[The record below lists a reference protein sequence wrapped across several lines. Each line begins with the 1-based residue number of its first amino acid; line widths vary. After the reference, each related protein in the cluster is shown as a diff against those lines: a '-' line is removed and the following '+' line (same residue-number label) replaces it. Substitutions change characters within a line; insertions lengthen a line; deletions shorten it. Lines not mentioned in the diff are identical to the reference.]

1 MNDKIRCYVNNKP
14 RELISAT
21 IEKNGTRA
29 IDNAVIVMPR
39 KVPITKGDTVTYL
52 QDVVSTKYLVGFWNF
67 MNSTR
72 DEGGYD
78 LDGNESSSLITD
90 ATYDEGCDGSVI
102 SFDGN
107 ETKAVRID
115 DDTSTLSG
123 SSTTKFNFAGQ
134 FDIIIWCNI
143 PFLSNKNAGYIF
155 SKGDAN
161 DFIKISHT
169 AITSG
174 NVSYAKVELKS
185 NGGST
190 TTITGSNVNLVTT
203 STYDS
208 SGYHFIRVKRDENGL
223 VTLSV
228 DGTSEGTATLTG
240 NIDTSGNYLYI
251 GADESGAN
259 FPHIR
264 IANIRFYSGSYLKDD
279 EYTIVKESRRMPNIM
294 KFGGEVWKIDEKPT
308 FKRVLVHGY
317 AKKLH
322 EHIIDTATPSPNFTT
337 GDDGIVKNIYYD
349 KSAAFII
356 DDMCKIFNDTMNSTE
371 SNNIRVVDVDNN
383 VTQTYTEYHARGSI
397 FTNLVI
403 LVTNGNTDSSF
414 SIDARKVLRLED
426 DDIDYYS
433 GGGTIAG
440 NGTISSYNHN
450 MFSPITFK
458 QGVIR
463 VKDLGYDTSSTVTSV
478 TAITGDIKTYEH
490 TQTYTQ
496 ADFEEE
502 GGTDSNGDG
511 VPDHGYTNYGVVLTR
526 KPLDDPRR
534 LTVTHS
540 ADGALDYTP
549 MSFLNPDGDNSHF
562 YIDPERKMLFLGA
575 SPNSGNVTIT
585 YDYEDISTS
594 NYRKSQGG
602 DLATLGELDRV
613 LYVPQLRA
621 SHGTNNIVNF
631 VNRFISRH
639 GSVNRRV
646 TVDSPTLINHVR
658 ENYKVKVIDTTHGI
672 DTVQNISVRSM
683 VYEYPSGITHINLG
697 DHIFD
702 SYDLDKV
709 YGDSLFEL
717 RNTFTATQPS

>member
-1 MNDKIRCYVNNKP
+1 MNDKIRCYVNNKS

-29 IDNAVIVMPR
+29 IDNAVMVMPR
-39 KVPITKGDTVTYL
+39 KVPVTKGDTVTYL
-52 QDVVSTKYLVGFWNF
+52 QDVVSTKYIVGFWNF

-90 ATYDEGCDGSVI
+90 ATYVEGCDGNVI

-115 DDTSTLSG
+115 DDTHI
-123 SSTTKFNFAGQ
+123 NFAGQ

-155 SKGDAN
+155 SKGDTN

-203 STYDS
+203 STHDS
-208 SGYHFIRVKRDENGL
+208 SGYHYIRVKRDENDL
-223 VTLSV
+223 ITLSV
-228 DGTSEGTATLTG
+228 DDTSEGTATLSG

-308 FKRVLVHGY
+308 FKRVLVQGY
-317 AKKLH
+317 AKLLH
-322 EHIIDTATPSPNFTT
+322 EHIIDTAGSVTIAPNFTT

-371 SNNIRVVDVDNN
+371 SNNIRVVDVDSN
-383 VTQTYTEYHARGSI
+383 VNQTYTEYHARGSI

-403 LVTNGNTDSSF
+403 LVTNGTTDSSF

-426 DDIDYYS
+426 DDIDYHS

-450 MFSPITFK
+450 KFSPITFK
-458 QGVIR
+458 QGVTR
-463 VKDLGYDTSSTVTSV
+463 VKDLGYDTSSTVTYV
-478 TAITGDIKTYEH
+478 TAITGDIKTYEQSQTFGH
-490 TQTYTQ
+490 T
-496 ADFEEE
+496 DFDQEA
-502 GGTDSNGDG
+502 GS
-511 VPDHGYTNYGVVLTR
+511 HSYTNYGVVLTR
-526 KPLDDPRR
+526 KPIDDPRR

-540 ADGALDYTP
+540 VDGALDYTP
-549 MSFLNPDGDNSHF
+549 MSFLNPDGDNSH
-562 YIDPERKMLFLGA
+562 YYVDPERKMLFLGD

-594 NYRKSQGG
+594 NYYKSRGG
-602 DLATLGELDRV
+602 DFATLGELDRV
-613 LYVPQLRA
+613 LFVPQLRA

-631 VNRFISRH
+631 VTRFISRH
-639 GSVNRRV
+639 GNANRRV

-672 DTVQNISVRSM
+672 DTVQSISVRSM

-697 DHIFD
+697 DHVFD

-709 YGDSLFEL
+709 YGDSIFEL
-717 RNTFTATQPS
+717 RNTFTVTQPS

>member
-29 IDNAVIVMPR
+29 IDNAVMVMPR
-39 KVPITKGDTVTYL
+39 KVPVAKGDTVTYL

-67 MNSTR
+67 MNTTR

-90 ATYDEGCDGSVI
+90 ATYVEGCDGKVI

-107 ETKAVRID
+107 ESKAVRID
-115 DDTSTLSG
+115 DDTHI
-123 SSTTKFNFAGQ
+123 NFAGQ

-143 PFLSNKNAGYIF
+143 PFLSNKNAGYLF

-203 STYDS
+203 STNDS
-208 SGYHFIRVKRDENGL
+208 SAYHFIRVKRDENGL

-240 NIDTSGNYLYI
+240 NIDTSGNHLYI

-259 FPHIR
+259 FPHVR

-317 AKKLH
+317 AKLLH
-322 EHIIDTATPSPNFTT
+322 EHIIDTAGASGVSPTFTT
-337 GDDGIVKNIYYD
+337 DDGIVKNIYYN
-349 KSAAFII
+349 KTASFII
-356 DDMCKIFNDTMNSTE
+356 DDMCKIFNETMNSTE
-371 SNNIRVVDVDNN
+371 SNNIRVIDVDSN
-383 VTQTYTEYHARGSI
+383 VNQTYTEYHARGSI

-403 LVTNGNTDSSF
+403 LVTNGTTDSSF
-414 SIDARKVLRLED
+414 SIDARKMLRLED

-440 NGTISSYNHN
+440 NGTISSYNHSK
-450 MFSPITFK
+450 FSPITFK
-458 QGVIR
+458 QGVIKVR
-463 VKDLGYDTSSTVTSV
+463 DLGYDTSSTVTYV
-478 TAITGDIKTYEH
+478 TAITGDIRTYEKS
-490 TQTYTQ
+490 QTF
-496 ADFEEE
+496 AHGDFDQEA
-502 GGTDSNGDG
+502 GS
-511 VPDHGYTNYGVVLTR
+511 HSYTNYGVLLQR

-534 LTVTHS
+534 LTVTHT

-549 MSFLNPDGDNSHF
+549 MSFLNPDGDNSHY
-562 YIDPERKMLFLGA
+562 YIDPERKMLFLGD

-594 NYRKSQGG
+594 NYFKGKGG
-602 DLATLGELDRV
+602 DHATLGELDRV

-621 SHGTNNIVNF
+621 SHGTNNIVDF

-697 DHIFD
+697 DHVFD

-709 YGDSLFEL
+709 YGDSIFEL